1 MGTKIKRDHKTQI
14 NGSTLNGLNDLGT
27 IIKSKFEGS
36 IVVTDGAVGIGGSMI
51 TVSLL
56 LSIGIFLNY
65 KV

>member
-14 NGSTLNGLNDLGT
+14 NGSNLNGLNDLGT
-27 IIKSKFEGS
+27 IIKSKFEGL
-36 IVVTDGAVGIGGSMI
+36 IVFTDGAVGIEGSII